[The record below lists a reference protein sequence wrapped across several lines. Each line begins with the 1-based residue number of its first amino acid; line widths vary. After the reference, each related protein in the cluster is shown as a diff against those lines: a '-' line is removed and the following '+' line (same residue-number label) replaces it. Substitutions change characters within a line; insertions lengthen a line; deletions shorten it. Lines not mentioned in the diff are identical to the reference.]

1 MFLECPQPVTPAL
14 HYFNMWQDAVQDP
27 HANDFDWQ
35 ALQTAATQQSQA
47 RAELVR
53 RMRDAAQQEAYKND
67 VDWQALQTAATQ
79 QSQARAELVCRMR
92 EAAQQEAEKDELD
105 KMLCIPK

>member
-47 RAELVR
+47 RAELV
-53 RMRDAAQQEAYKND
+53 
-67 VDWQALQTAATQ
+67 
-79 QSQARAELVCRMR
+79 CRMR